1 VYLVEETLVVVHQ
14 RVSGQEL
21 MIDQLAVL
29 AEVDET
35 VEVVVQ
41 AEQVDTV
48 VLEFVRP
55 VLKLLLLLVEGCE
68 V

>member
-14 RVSGQEL
+14 TVSGQEL
-21 MIDQLAVL
+21 MINQLAVL
-29 AEVDET
+29 AKVDET
-35 VEVVVQ
+35 VKVVVQ

-48 VLEFVRP
+48 VLEFMRP